1 MPIAAILLVLG
12 AAVFHAS
19 WNYAA
24 KGARSGLGFAA
35 ATVACSV
42 LFFLPLTVVLLVV
55 LRDDLGP
62 EVFAL
67 MLVSGCFHTL
77 YFHVLTQGYQHGDLS
92 VVYPLAR
99 GTGPI
104 FTVIGAVILLD
115 ERPTP
120 IAVIGICLIVAG
132 VLVISLPR
140 EVQLR
145 HAAPSLGFALG
156 TGVCI
161 AMYTLWDKHAVDDV
175 SPVLYGL
182 GIDVSRMIVLVPI
195 LLASATIRSDAAD
208 AWTSHRRATL
218 IIGALT
224 PAAYLMVL
232 VAFTLAPVSYVA
244 PAREVSILFGAA
256 MGLGFMGEAYP
267 VQRIGGAAAI
277 VAGLVAISFG

>member
-1 MPIAAILLVLG
+1 
-12 AAVFHAS
+12 
-19 WNYAA
+19 
-24 KGARSGLGFAA
+24 
-35 ATVACSV
+35 
-42 LFFLPLTVVLLVV
+42 
-55 LRDDLGP
+55 
-62 EVFAL
+62 
-67 MLVSGCFHTL
+67 LVSGCFHTL
-77 YFHVLTQGYQHGDLS
+77 YFHVLTQGYRHGDLS

-104 FTVIGAVILLD
+104 FTVIGAVLLLD

-120 IAVIGICLIVAG
+120 VAVVGICLIVAG

-140 EVQLR
+140 EVQLK
-145 HAAPSLGFALG
+145 HAAPSLGFALA

-161 AMYTLWDKHAVDDV
+161 AMYTLWDKRAVDDV

-182 GIDVSRMIVLVPI
+182 GIDVSRMIVLVPM
-195 LLASATIRSDAAD
+195 LVASATIRSDAAD

-277 VAGLVAISFG
+277 LAGLVAISFG